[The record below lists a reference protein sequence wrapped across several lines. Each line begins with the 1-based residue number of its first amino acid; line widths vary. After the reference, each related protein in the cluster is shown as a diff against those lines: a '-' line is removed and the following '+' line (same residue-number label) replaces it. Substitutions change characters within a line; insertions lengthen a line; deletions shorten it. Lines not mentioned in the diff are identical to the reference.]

1 MTTIE
6 ADLCVIGGGAG
17 GLSVAAGAAQM
28 GARTVLVQA
37 GPMGGDCLH
46 FGCVPSKALL
56 AAARAAA
63 AVRDAGRFGIEAA
76 PPRVDFARVQAHVR
90 GVIAAI
96 APHDSVER
104 FTGLGVTV
112 IRAMA
117 RFTAADRIEAGGDSV
132 RARRFVVATGST
144 PAVPAIPGLDGVPY
158 LTNESIFS
166 VSELPAHLLVI
177 GGGPVGAELA
187 LAHRRLGSRVTLL
200 EAARI
205 LPRDDP
211 ELVEVVRRRL
221 LGEGITLREGV
232 AVSGVGREGDGIAV
246 TLEGG
251 DRVAGSHL
259 LVAAGRR
266 AVVDGLDLAR
276 AGVDFSTR
284 GIVVDRR
291 LRTTNRRI
299 FALGDVVGGWQ
310 FTHMAGYQA
319 GIVLRNAL
327 FRWPARVDDRA
338 VPRVTYT
345 DPELAQV
352 GLSEAAA
359 RQAYG
364 QVRVLRSA
372 FAGNDR
378 ARAER
383 ETEGMVKIVTSRRGR
398 ILGAGIAGAQAG
410 ELIQP
415 WILAVGRGLGIGAM
429 AGMIAPYPTL
439 GEAGRRAAGDFY
451 APTLFGPRVRW
462 LVRLLQRLG

>member
-1 MTTIE
+1 MANID

-28 GARTVLVQA
+28 GARTILVQA

-112 IRAMA
+112 IRATA
-117 RFTAADRIEAGGDSV
+117 RFTAADRIEAGGDSI
-132 RARRFVVATGST
+132 RARRFVIATGSI

-158 LTNESIFS
+158 LTNETIFS
-166 VSELPAHLLVI
+166 VPDLPAHLLVI

-211 ELVEVVRRRL
+211 ELVEVVRQRL
-221 LGEGITLREGV
+221 LGEGIAIREGV
-232 AVSGVGREGDGIAV
+232 AVAGAGREGDGILV
-246 TLEGG
+246 TLQGG

-266 AVVDGLDLAR
+266 AVVDGLDLAK
-276 AGVDFSTR
+276 AGVDFSAG

-364 QVRVLRSA
+364 EVRVLRSA
-372 FAGNDR
+372 FAENDR

-383 ETEGMVKIVTSRRGR
+383 ETEGMVKIVTGRRGR
-398 ILGAGIAGAQAG
+398 ILGAGIVGAQAG

-451 APTLFGPRVRW
+451 APTLFGPRVRR